1 MELSRYQQRILKYFV
16 EHPKDNMLIEA
27 LAGSGKTFMNLEL
40 TKHSHTFDVYLAFNN
55 SVAEEFKQKVTNPKV
70 RVYTIHSLAY
80 NIMMYNMEQ
89 EQEKKKEKKKKPDVQ
104 NLKPYKILNR
114 VLDEDIKRK
123 NPEYYSF
130 LKSNY
135 VQLYTLCRLT
145 MTNMHDQYDVED
157 LIISHNLFFD
167 GSENEFKAPSSIKIV
182 STLCAMDAKNLE
194 VFESDGIIDFTDM
207 LYITYWKLKNEEW
220 EVPYWAM
227 FTNIF
232 ADEAQDFSLI
242 QLNFLKFIKR
252 KNGRYVFTGD
262 GKQAICFYAGA
273 DAHAFSAI
281 PKMFAPMKSFPLP
294 ITYRCAESH
303 VRLVNRE
310 CHIPLIARPNAPYG
324 KIYKIEKDEILDYIQ
339 PGDMVVSRKNKWIPD
354 VILDLVY
361 EGIPIYMQDKDFVNK
376 IKKLINTDKYSTV
389 GFFNRK
395 LDSEIE
401 SYYKRKQ
408 EEAEKRA
415 KEALEKAQR
424 QEEEQEEEIQ
434 EDVVDEVENEEKD
447 IEDTELED
455 IKLEDKLED
464 KVKEA
469 KKEFDTGIDN
479 LEFLYRISEGYLQ
492 DHPSSTRLINFK
504 NYVDKILCTIPTDD
518 AVRVTSVHKAKGL
531 EANNVFVL
539 NQAKVCPASCS
550 EQRAQEKN
558 LSYISITRAKENLY
572 LVREPMEDKDKE
584 ED

>member
-1 MELSRYQQRILKYFV
+1 MKLSKYQQNILNYFV

-40 TKHSHTFDVYLAFNN
+40 TKHSHSFDVYLAFNN

-70 RVYTIHSLAY
+70 KVYTIHSLAY
-80 NIMMYNMEQ
+80 NIMMYNR
-89 EQEKKKEKKKKPDVQ
+89 EQEKKKKPELQ

-123 NPEYYSF
+123 NPEYYTF

-157 LIISHNLFFD
+157 LIVSHNLFFD
-167 GSENEFKAPSSIKIV
+167 GSENEFKAPSPIKIV
-182 STLCAMDAKNLE
+182 STLCAMDAKSVE
-194 VFESDGIIDFTDM
+194 IFDEEGIIDFTDM

-281 PKMFAPMKSFPLP
+281 PRMFAPMKSFPLP
-294 ITYRCAESH
+294 ITYRCAASH
-303 VRLVNRE
+303 VKLVNRE
-310 CHIPLIARPNAPYG
+310 CNIPLISRPGAPDG
-324 KIYKIEKDEILDYIQ
+324 KILKIEKDEILDYIQ

-415 KEALEKAQR
+415 KEALEKVQK
-424 QEEEQEEEIQ
+424 QEEEIQ
-434 EDVVDEVENEEKD
+434 EDIVDEVENKED
-447 IEDTELED
+447 TEDTELEN
-455 IKLEDKLED
+455 IKLEDKPED
-464 KVKEA
+464 KIKEA

-492 DHPSSTRLINFK
+492 DHPSSTRLIDFK
-504 NYVDKILCTIPTDD
+504 NYVDKLLCTIPTDD

-572 LVREPMEDKDKE
+572 LVKEPIEDKDKE